1 MAVGYP
7 VGFVYAFGKLEEA
20 IEELVG
26 AGDIKRRL
34 DTATKTLAPIF
45 PNDFPDPLRGEY
57 ASIREAFTWLPPD
70 QGSGQG
76 LAESTLD
83 AMTDEEADNQA
94 KKLFSRYTRA
104 AEAFHRH

>member
-1 MAVGYP
+1 MTSPTPFVGNT
-7 VGFVYAFGKLEEA
+7 
-20 IEELVG
+20 
-26 AGDIKRRL
+26 R
-34 DTATKTLAPIF
+34 
-45 PNDFPDPLRGEY
+45 EY
-57 ASIREAFTWLPPD
+57 ARPSPSPPD

>member
-1 MAVGYP
+1 
-7 VGFVYAFGKLEEA
+7 
-20 IEELVG
+20 
-26 AGDIKRRL
+26 
-34 DTATKTLAPIF
+34 
-45 PNDFPDPLRGEY
+45 
-57 ASIREAFTWLPPD
+57 
-70 QGSGQG
+70 